1 MAMRNLEIIVTV
13 TDKASKQ
20 LDDVNKKVRGTG
32 DAAQKA
38 GTDFTKFNRT
48 LFATTAFVG
57 TFIKLFSSMMSAM
70 DQGSELDRLSTQFER
85 VLGPKGQL
93 FAAIDSMTDASIDK
107 FEAMRQGISL
117 RSLGIVKSTEQLA
130 DVVSKA
136 GVAAKMAGQDSGEGI
151 KNYSEFLKDG
161 NVSHLQFLNLI
172 SHTNPALMA
181 QMAILH
187 KAGGMM
193 GGVISTQARL
203 ALGQSLL
210 NAAVSGN
217 LKGFRDLR
225 DIMLDAKQNFSLFR
239 QETGRLILTA
249 LAPLID
255 KVSQFILKLSMTI
268 DNVRKNDK
276 FLMFLTKAL
285 ILTTGAALG
294 LAGALGTLRLATIA
308 LTSIGFGLPRLLLFV
323 GTLSMAFLGITSRVD
338 KFTDKL
344 RVFGAFI
351 KGVWQLVTSLNTKTG
366 IAQID
371 DDIKALLEK
380 NGIMTFAQNVARGI
394 SVVKA
399 VVKDMVDS
407 FKWVGRQ
414 LDAVFGGIG
423 RKFIDMISQFKEPW
437 SNWWVNESAT
447 PIHKFARSFTVIGGT
462 LGTMITG
469 MIFKSILGSA
479 GGLLAKIPIIGGLF
493 GGRGGGG
500 GPKGSKS
507 DPIYTK
513 DADKSGT
520 GSFLTK
526 FLPTS
531 IVDGAIK
538 FLKDMVINVAMAF
551 EVFKSLGIGELFAMV
566 GEAVGAVAT
575 KFAMVAVFTAAI
587 MGVLDGI
594 WESADDWKKFFGG
607 LVDLG
612 KALFDITANFVK
624 NNAVLNFIFST
635 LGRIGEGIFNIGK
648 FILIDGPV
656 KLFSMIREGWKL
668 IIGLI
673 GSLAGK
679 LGISMS
685 TWAKEMSPDTFK
697 APTMPE
703 LPGPAG
709 IAQQDAS
716 NPSTAG
722 QPGEKTNATLP
733 QSTGTTEDT
742 IDMIGE
748 QLKSVTGAQRKQM
761 QASVEGALK
770 ADSEGGKD
778 ITPDEMA
785 RIMGKSFNSALD
797 GSTVM
802 QNIENNTRKTSP
814 PVSSRRGN

>member
-1 MAMRNLEIIVTV
+1 MAMRNLEIVVTV

-20 LDDVNKKVRGTG
+20 LDDVNKKIRGTG

-57 TFIKLFSSMMSAM
+57 TFIKLFSSLMSSM
-70 DQGSELDRLSTQFER
+70 DQGSELDRLSSQFER
-85 VLGPKGQL
+85 VLGPKGNL
-93 FAAIDSMTDASIDK
+93 FQAIDSMTDASIDK

-136 GVAAKMAGQDSGEGI
+136 GVAAKMAGHDSGEGI

-172 SHTNPALMA
+172 SHTNPALQA

-239 QETGRLILTA
+239 QETGRLLLTA

-255 KVSQFILKLSMTI
+255 KVSQFLLKMSMTI
-268 DNVRKNDK
+268 DNIRKNDK
-276 FLMFLTKAL
+276 YLVFLTKTL
-285 ILTTGAALG
+285 VVVTGAVLG

-308 LTSIGFGLPRLLLFV
+308 LTSIGFGLPRLILFV
-323 GTLSMAFLGITSRVD
+323 TTLSMAFLGITSKVE

-344 RVFGAFI
+344 RVFGAFV

-371 DDIKALLEK
+371 EDIKALLEK
-380 NGIMTFAQNVARGI
+380 NGIMTFAQNVARAI
-394 SVVKA
+394 SVVKT
-399 VVKDMVDS
+399 VVKDMIDA
-407 FKWVGRQ
+407 FKWSARMM
-414 LDAVFGGIG
+414 DNIFGGIG
-423 RKFIDMISQFKEPW
+423 RKFIDLVSQFKQPW
-437 SNWWVNESAT
+437 ENWWVNESAT
-447 PIHKFARSFTVIGGT
+447 PIHKFARSFAVIGGT

-469 MIFKSILGSA
+469 MIFKTILGSA
-479 GGLLAKIPIIGGLF
+479 GNLLAKIPIIGGLF
-493 GGRGGGG
+493 GGRGGG

-513 DADKSGT
+513 DADKAGT
-520 GSFLTK
+520 GSFLSK
-526 FLPTS
+526 FMPTTL
-531 IVDGAIK
+531 IDGAIK
-538 FLKDMVINVAMAF
+538 FLKDMVINAAMAF

-575 KFAMVAVFTAAI
+575 KFAMVATFASAI

-594 WESADDWKKFFGG
+594 WESADDWKKFFSG
-607 LVDLG
+607 LTDLG
-612 KALFDITANFVK
+612 KALFDITANFIK
-624 NNAVLNFIFST
+624 NNTVLNFIFST
-635 LGRIGEGIFNIGK
+635 LGKIGEGIFSVGK
-648 FILIDGPV
+648 FILIDGPM
-656 KLFSMIREGWKL
+656 KLFGMIREGWKL
-668 IIGLI
+668 ITQLL

-679 LGISMS
+679 LGLDMS
-685 TWAKEMSPDTFK
+685 KWARELSPDTFK

-703 LPGPAG
+703 LPTPASV
-709 IAQQDAS
+709 AATQTDQ

-733 QSTGTTEDT
+733 QATGTTEDT

-748 QLKSVTGAQRKQM
+748 QLKSVTGTQRKQM
-761 QASVEGALK
+761 QASVENALR
-770 ADSEGGKD
+770 ADSEGGKE

-785 RIMGKSFNSALD
+785 RIMGKSLNSALD
-797 GSTVM
+797 GSSVM
-802 QNIENNTRKTSP
+802 QNIEANTRKSNP